1 MKKYFTGLYGVNPSY
16 ETKKQRRENIFNY
29 SFSSSQQSFTIN
41 QTLTTT
47 AKLKGLDIIHL
58 DKFTS
63 DQKVS
68 LLEKLRFCS
77 DK

>member
-1 MKKYFTGLYGVNPSY
+1 MKKYFTGLFGVNSSH

-29 SFSSSQQSFTIN
+29 SFSSSQHTFTIN

-58 DKFTS
+58 DKFTR

-68 LLEKLRFCS
+68 LLEKLSFCP